1 MISLLFIGCF
11 NKPTDIP
18 EPAKQQIKEIIAED
32 MEAFQQGVDLNGDGV
47 PDTASNLEVGM
58 KVQKIDING
67 DGQVDVINHYKTR
80 DDGTEMLMYKSVDM
94 NWDGKTD
101 VQTWFNINGEIEKE
115 AMDGDFDGLSEWV
128 DHYKGNKLIMSEIDS
143 DFDGKYD
150 LFRIYK
156 SERLEE
162 KRYDSD
168 GDGKIDFWQYY
179 DANGAL
185 ISTGRDNDGDGKV
198 DERN

>member
-1 MISLLFIGCF
+1 MIYVLLVGCF
-11 NKPTDIP
+11 AKISTIP
-18 EPAKQQIKEIIAED
+18 EPQKQQIQELIVND
-32 MEAFQQGVDLNGDGV
+32 VEAFQQGIDLNGDGI
-47 PDTASNLEVGM
+47 PDTASNLEIGM

-67 DGQVDVINHYKTR
+67 DGQVDVINHYKER
-80 DDGTEMLMYKSVDM
+80 DDGTEVLMYKSVDM

-115 AMDGDFDGLSEWV
+115 AMDGDFDGLTEWV
-128 DHYKGNKLIMSEIDS
+128 DHYKGNKLILSEIDS

-162 KRYDSD
+162 KRYDRD

-179 DANGAL
+179 DANGTL
-185 ISTGRDNDGDGKV
+185 QKTGKDIDGDGEV
-198 DERN
+198 DIRN

>member
-1 MISLLFIGCF
+1 MIYVLLVGCF
-11 NKPTDIP
+11 AKTTTIP
-18 EPAKQQIKEIIAED
+18 EPQKQQIQELIVNDVES
-32 MEAFQQGVDLNGDGV
+32 FQQGVDLNGDGIA
-47 PDTASNLEVGM
+47 DTASNLEIGM

-67 DGQVDVINHYKTR
+67 DGQVDVINHYKER
-80 DDGTEMLMYKSVDM
+80 DDGTEVLMYKSVDM

-115 AMDGDFDGLSEWV
+115 AMDGDFDGLTEWV
-128 DHYKGNKLIMSEIDS
+128 DHYKGNKLILSEIDS

-162 KRYDSD
+162 KRYDRD

-179 DANGAL
+179 DANGTL
-185 ISTGRDNDGDGKV
+185 QKTGKDIDGDGEV
-198 DERN
+198 DIRN